1 MDLGNGILIGV
12 PIPEEYAALAKPIES
27 AIDRALH
34 EAKYVS
40 FFCFCHNGPGCKH
53 IFITSYLATSQKV
66 DIAISMIAT

>member
-1 MDLGNGILIGV
+1 MDLGSGVLIGV

-40 FFCFCHNGPGCKH
+40 LFCFCRNGPR
-53 IFITSYLATSQKV
+53 
-66 DIAISMIAT
+66 M